1 MHSIIIE
8 IPVHSNLKYE
18 YDHHTNMIHLDRV
31 LHTSMTY
38 PGNYGFFPNTLAG
51 DGDPLDAL
59 LITNYPIYPGTSVNV
74 RIIGA
79 LLTEDEKG
87 QDEKVL
93 VVPIDSID
101 KHFSHIQNYSDLDQI
116 YLDKIEHFFKHYKHL
131 EKDKWVKVSGYIDHV
146 KATEIYQDSYN
157 TFLNKNIANPNAVS
171 INNTQSMA

>member
-1 MHSIIIE
+1 MYTIIIE

-18 YDHHTNMIHLDRV
+18 YDHHTHSIHLDRV

-59 LITNYPIYPGTSVNV
+59 LITNYPILPGTHVQV

-87 QDEKVL
+87 QDEKII

-101 KHFSHIQNYSDLDQI
+101 KQFSYIKNYTDLEQI

-131 EKDKWVKVSGYIDHV
+131 EKDKWVNVSGYVDAE
-146 KATEIYQDSYN
+146 KATAIYQESIEQ
-157 TFLNKNIANPNAVS
+157 LNKTTS
-171 INNTQSMA
+171 

>member
-1 MHSIIIE
+1 MYPIIIE

-18 YDHHTNMIHLDRV
+18 YNHHNHTIHLDRV

-59 LITNYPIYPGTSVNV
+59 LITNYPILPGTHVQV

-87 QDEKVL
+87 QDEKII
-93 VVPIDSID
+93 VVPIDNID
-101 KHFSHIQNYSDLDQI
+101 KHFSDINNYTDLEQI

-131 EKDKWVKVSGYIDHV
+131 EKDKWVRVSGYVDANTAISIYHQSLQNFS
-146 KATEIYQDSYN
+146 KCEIPK
-157 TFLNKNIANPNAVS
+157 T
-171 INNTQSMA
+171 